1 MNETKVVFNN
11 CTGNKVLFF
20 KENSTLSEIF
30 SDYAEE
36 TKISLNDF
44 MFLSNGEL
52 IKIDSTKKLK
62 DITKDSGNETSILVI
77 DKTDYD
83 ISNDEDKQIDTI
95 NKNQFLDR
103 NLKSCENKIQKVIE
117 DMSILG
123 YLTKKKIDQTIENN
137 AQYMT
142 IDQAIEK
149 QFSDSQMFIL
159 GILGKYLSNLGINTI
174 INPSNAFDEK
184 FQNLCNT
191 VLQFVF
197 NGLIFKK
204 KYYFSFSLGDK
215 RKEDLHKSREEQ
227 QKFSTNLKK
236 ALNQIYGFSEENI
249 IVTRPIYHQYYTII
263 VVFNQEN
270 LSISKD
276 YLMNTFMNYPEL
288 SKLIEVKKENIIEG
302 IILNKCMLE
311 PRGNSKD
318 GQWGYYEKRGGED
331 YYPPDGFDRYGL
343 NVYKKYDNCNDDWLS
358 YDGRPGEWCI
368 AYSWLTNDKN
378 ANNLSDQY
386 ENDDDS
392 RNEGKKVGK
401 GIYCSQLPDKME
413 EYSQAIDIKGNK
425 FQLGLM
431 LRVNPI
437 KIRAPKSTEDF
448 WVVNGDSDEIRP
460 YGILIKKI
468 N

>member
-1 MNETKVVFNN
+1 
-11 CTGNKVLFF
+11 
-20 KENSTLSEIF
+20 
-30 SDYAEE
+30 
-36 TKISLNDF
+36 
-44 MFLSNGEL
+44 
-52 IKIDSTKKLK
+52 
-62 DITKDSGNETSILVI
+62 
-77 DKTDYD
+77 
-83 ISNDEDKQIDTI
+83 
-95 NKNQFLDR
+95 
-103 NLKSCENKIQKVIE
+103 
-117 DMSILG
+117 
-123 YLTKKKIDQTIENN
+123 
-137 AQYMT
+137 
-142 IDQAIEK
+142 
-149 QFSDSQMFIL
+149 
-159 GILGKYLSNLGINTI
+159 
-174 INPSNAFDEK
+174 
-184 FQNLCNT
+184 
-191 VLQFVF
+191 
-197 NGLIFKK
+197 
-204 KYYFSFSLGDK
+204 
-215 RKEDLHKSREEQ
+215 
-227 QKFSTNLKK
+227 
-236 ALNQIYGFSEENI
+236 
-249 IVTRPIYHQYYTII
+249 
-263 VVFNQEN
+263 
-270 LSISKD
+270 
-276 YLMNTFMNYPEL
+276 MNYPEL